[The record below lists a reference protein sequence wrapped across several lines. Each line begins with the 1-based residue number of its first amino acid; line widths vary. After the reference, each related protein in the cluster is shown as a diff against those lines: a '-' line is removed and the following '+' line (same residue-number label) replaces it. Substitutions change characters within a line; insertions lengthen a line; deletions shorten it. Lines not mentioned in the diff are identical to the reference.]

1 MAPEYG
7 FLEGFAGKVGKHS
20 ICGGCDHELRTKG
33 FLHISETQWLLPS
46 GKVKTSPPRRK
57 SAQYHAGAVNG

>member
-7 FLEGFAGKVGKHS
+7 SLERFARVVGKYR
-20 ICGGCDHELRTKG
+20 ICAGCDYELRRKG

-46 GKVKTSPPRRK
+46 GQVRIKKVVVEDR
-57 SAQYHAGAVNG
+57 VD